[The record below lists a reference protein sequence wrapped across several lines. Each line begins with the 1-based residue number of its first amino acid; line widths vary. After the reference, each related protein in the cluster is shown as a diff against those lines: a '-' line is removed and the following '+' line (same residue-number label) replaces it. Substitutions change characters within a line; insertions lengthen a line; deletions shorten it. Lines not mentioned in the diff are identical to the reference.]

1 MKSRTDGFLSKDKI
15 CHESEQF
22 DYIREL
28 HDYLWAFV
36 RCQLPT
42 ASGKLGD
49 YLDIALKEAQSR
61 AQAKN
66 TPTSDESNCNTP
78 LVSNQR
84 EQLIAFAQ
92 WLAHD
97 KEYGDDGAVGTVDIY
112 LKSN

>member
-15 CHESEQF
+15 CHDSEQF

-28 HDYLWAFV
+28 HGYLWAFV

-61 AQAKN
+61 ALAENAPISSKQLFA
-66 TPTSDESNCNTP
+66 P
-78 LVSNQR
+78 LVSISGITLEEYAER
-84 EQLIAFAQ
+84 DRLI
-92 WLAHD
+92 
-97 KEYGDDGAVGTVDIY
+97 E
-112 LKSN
+112 